1 MGCSMVWRGFG
12 IVRCCHVEWAIR
24 QEILD
29 RLTCSARWWSISIL
43 WLILFTQCDFVAW
56 VVVVL
61 PPMARSQCR
70 TQMRWAVSEM
80 SMCRRWEVPRVAV
93 LGRCWVM
100 VDRELQ
106 PRMVPIMMHGQG
118 GGSDGQQSTASC
130 QRADLLGLLHSS
142 RICSRVS
149 VWS

>member
-1 MGCSMVWRGFG
+1 M
-12 IVRCCHVEWAIR
+12 EWAIR

-29 RLTCSARWWSISIL
+29 HLTCSARWWSISIL
-43 WLILFTQCDFVAW
+43 WLILFTQHDFVAW

-61 PPMARSQCR
+61 PPMACSQRR

-80 SMCRRWEVPRVAV
+80 SMRRRQEVPRVAV
-93 LGRCWVM
+93 LGRCWVV

-106 PRMVPIMMHGQG
+106 PRMVPIMMCGQG
-118 GGSDGQQSTASC
+118 GGSNGQQSTASC
-130 QRADLLGLLHSS
+130 QRADLPGLLHSS